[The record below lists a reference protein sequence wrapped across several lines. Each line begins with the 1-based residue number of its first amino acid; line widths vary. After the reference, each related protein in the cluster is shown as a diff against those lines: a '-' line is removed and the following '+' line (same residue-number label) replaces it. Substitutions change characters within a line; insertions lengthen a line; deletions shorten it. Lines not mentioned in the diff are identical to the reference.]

1 MRCRKFI
8 SKEVTDIDFVYSING
23 INDVFNT
30 KRFPFSEFKELTGE
44 VDERAA
50 QQKAKNIFK
59 DFLKLVADDIILENN
74 IFILPVRGM
83 GYIMIKRCENLDRD
97 DYVYQFHSDGK
108 IFTSRFKINDEYRE
122 RTKKIFKF
130 RFNQVNRNRMADL
143 IINGHKY

>member
-1 MRCRKFI
+1 
-8 SKEVTDIDFVYSING
+8 VYSING

>member
-1 MRCRKFI
+1 LRCRKFI